1 MDSIDV
7 KSIIAI
13 LTFLAGAGSAVLGML
28 RWFSTSE
35 RKRFAAEREFEHLK
49 RNQEQMKQS
58 SASLAKEIDNL
69 SDDMKTLTAVFNVML
84 SQQGQSVSGLL
95 GYKKPD

>member
-1 MDSIDV
+1 
-7 KSIIAI
+7 
-13 LTFLAGAGSAVLGML
+13 
-28 RWFSTSE
+28 
-35 RKRFAAEREFEHLK
+35 
-49 RNQEQMKQS
+49 MKQS

-95 GYKKPD
+95 GYKKRD